1 MGAAIVCDDMTG
13 VPEFGFE
20 TSAMLTSSV
29 RRRIKRSLLKMK
41 KEVER
46 RSQREVGVVKSEVET
61 EFKSGSAYQSWQDL
75 RIRVH
80 EPESSLTK

>member
-46 RSQREVGVVKSEVET
+46 RSQREVGSSNRKSRQN
-61 EFKSGSAYQSWQDL
+61 S
-75 RIRVH
+75 RVDQPTNH
-80 EPESSLTK
+80 GKI